1 MISLDSVYAMLAR
14 PPMRE
19 IKQKDG
25 VKPINSSAAITAD
38 SHEQPQAQLPAH
50 LERRQ
55 SREDRRKN
63 PPTLYQLDP
72 SLERR
77 RNYVEDRREDEQH
90 QSSNHQKDEDDSPFG
105 HIDINV

>member
-14 PPMRE
+14 PPLRE

-25 VKPINSSAAITAD
+25 VKPVNSSAAITAD
-38 SHEQPQAQLPAH
+38 SHEQPQAQLPPH

-55 SREDRRKN
+55 SREDRRKTSS
-63 PPTLYQLDP
+63 TLYQLDP

-77 RNYVEDRREDEQH
+77 KNYVEDRREDEQT
-90 QSSNHQKDEDDSPFG
+90 STDKKDEDDSPFG

>member
-14 PPMRE
+14 PPLRE
-19 IKQKDG
+19 IKQKKG
-25 VKPINSSAAITAD
+25 VKPVDSSAAIAAD
-38 SHEQPQAQLPAH
+38 SHEQPQAQLPPH

-55 SREDRRKN
+55 SREDRRKT
-63 PPTLYQLDP
+63 PSALYQLDP

-77 RNYVEDRREDEQH
+77 KNYVEDRRDDEQH
-90 QSSNHQKDEDDSPFG
+90 TSCKKTDEDDSPFG

>member
-14 PPMRE
+14 PPLRE

-25 VKPINSSAAITAD
+25 VKPVNNSAAITAD
-38 SHEQPQAQLPAH
+38 SHEQPQAQLPPH
-50 LERRQ
+50 LERRE

-63 PPTLYQLDP
+63 PSALYQLDP

-77 RNYVEDRREDEQH
+77 KNYVEDRREDGQ
-90 QSSNHQKDEDDSPFG
+90 QTSMNKRDEDDSPFG

>member
-14 PPMRE
+14 PPVRE
-19 IKQKDG
+19 IKQKNG
-25 VKPINSSAAITAD
+25 VKPVDNSAAIAAD
-38 SHEQPQAQLPAH
+38 SHEQPQTKLPPN

-63 PPTLYQLDP
+63 PVDLCQLEP

-77 RNYVEDRREDEQH
+77 NNDAEDRRDDEERH
-90 QSSNHQKDEDDSPFG
+90 TPPDNEDDSPFP
-105 HIDINV
+105 HIDVNI

>member
-14 PPMRE
+14 PPLRE

-25 VKPINSSAAITAD
+25 VKPVNSSAAITAD
-38 SHEQPQAQLPAH
+38 SHEQPQAQLPPH

-55 SREDRRKN
+55 SREDRRKT
-63 PPTLYQLDP
+63 PSTLYQLDP

-77 RNYVEDRREDEQH
+77 KNYVEDRREDEPQ
-90 QSSNHQKDEDDSPFG
+90 QASSNIKDEDDSPFG